1 MARTSAKSHRAS
13 GGAQSTAVHK
23 PHPVD
28 IHVGSRVRMRR
39 ILLGL
44 TQMKLAARI
53 GISFQALQKYEKGV
67 IRVSASRLQ
76 RLAETMDVPVSYFFE
91 GADAPESAPTL
102 RPPHEPRTASDRQL
116 EELCSAFIA
125 IKDDELRSS
134 VLHLLQRTVE
144 AIPDNRRSKR
154 RG

>member
-1 MARTSAKSHRAS
+1 MARSSAKSHRPTS
-13 GGAQSTAVHK
+13 GAQSGAVHR

-28 IHVGSRVRMRR
+28 LYVGSRVRMRR

-76 RLAETMDVPVSYFFE
+76 RLAETMEIPVSYFFE

-102 RPPHEPRTASDRQL
+102 RPAHEPRTASDRQL
-116 EELCSAFIA
+116 EELCAAFLA
-125 IKDDELRSS
+125 IRDDELRSS

-144 AIPDNRRSKR
+144 AIPETRRPKR

>member
-1 MARTSAKSHRAS
+1 MARPPEKFAPLTAERASTSHR
-13 GGAQSTAVHK
+13 

-28 IHVGSRVRMRR
+28 LHVGARIRLRR

-76 RLAETMDVPVSYFFE
+76 RLAEAMETPVSFFFE
-91 GADAPESAPTL
+91 GADASQPSSSRHPVA
-102 RPPHEPRTASDRQL
+102 EPRIASDRQV
-116 EELCSAFIA
+116 EELCAAFLG
-125 IKDDELRSS
+125 IKDDELRTA

-144 AIPDNRRSKR
+144 TIAARRQPGNAS
-154 RG
+154 